1 MSGAGNYC
9 DSALCSRGRSA
20 QQAGLGWGGGGD
32 TVTFRGG
39 GDTIGGGAG
48 GTREHTYLKLYEDPE
63 YDLRFM

>member
-1 MSGAGNYC
+1 MRETTAIPLCAAGAGPR
-9 DSALCSRGRSA
+9 SRRA
-20 QQAGLGWGGGGD
+20 WVGGGGD